1 MCDSYMEPI
10 DMPTFDQ
17 YLLIDQLYYYE
28 MLENSYSTKGGGA
41 TKNATIRVLNCVCKI
56 FVVYQK
62 G

>member
-1 MCDSYMEPI
+1 
-10 DMPTFDQ
+10 MPTFDQ